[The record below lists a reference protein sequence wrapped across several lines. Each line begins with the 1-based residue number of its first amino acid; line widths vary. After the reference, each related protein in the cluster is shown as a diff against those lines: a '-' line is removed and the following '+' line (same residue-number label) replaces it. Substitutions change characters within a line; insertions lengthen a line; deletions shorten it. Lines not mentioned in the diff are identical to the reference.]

1 MSVDRLAWALLS
13 RAASGPCGP
22 LVSLIEQIGPSRAAL
37 MLQSGDLPVDQQILD
52 RGAGGLHTAAR
63 DLDIMERLGSRLVT
77 PEDPEWPLM
86 LGCLP
91 SCSDNVGDVLPVA
104 LWVRGHRSLREVT
117 DRTIAVIGARAST
130 EYGNH
135 VATQIAGDFAG
146 SGWTVVAGAAF
157 GIDAAGHRAAIAA
170 GGMTVAVMPCGLDR
184 PYPTA
189 HDRLL
194 DSIAD
199 NGLVLTEYPPGTT
212 VRRQS
217 FLDRNRLVAALS
229 RATVAVEAGL
239 RSGTAST
246 LRWAERFGRPVFA
259 VPGPV
264 TSAASAGCHRFIADG
279 DAQLVTCAADVRQ
292 ALLQRPPLGMTAPFA
307 NMPPAPRGGIR

>member
-1 MSVDRLAWALLS
+1 MSVDRLVWALLS

-22 LVSLIEQIGPSRAAL
+22 LVSLIDQIGPSRAAL
-37 MLQSGDLPVDQQILD
+37 MLQSGDLPVDQEVLA
-52 RGAGGLHTAAR
+52 RGAGGLKGAAQ
-63 DLDIMERLGSRLVT
+63 DLHAVERLGGRLVT
-77 PEDPEWPLM
+77 PEDQEWPLM

-91 SCSDNVGDVLPVA
+91 SRSDNVGDVPPVA
-104 LWVRGHRSLREVT
+104 LWVRGNRSLREIT
-117 DRTIAVIGARAST
+117 DRAIAVIGARAST

-135 VATQIAGDFAG
+135 VATQIADGLAG
-146 SGWTVVAGAAF
+146 SGWTVIAGAAF
-157 GIDAAGHRAAIAA
+157 GIDAAAHQAAMAV
-170 GGMTVAVMPCGLDR
+170 GGMTAAVMPCGLDR
-184 PYPTA
+184 AYPTA

-199 NGLVLTEYPPGTT
+199 SGLVITEYPPGET
-212 VRRQS
+212 VRRQT

-246 LRWAERFGRPVFA
+246 LRWAGRFGRPVFA

-264 TSAASAGCHRFIADG
+264 TSAASAGCHRFIAGG
-279 DAQLVTCAADVRQ
+279 DARLATCAQDILD
-292 ALLQRPPLGMTAPFA
+292 ALVKRPPLGMAATLADT
-307 NMPPAPRGGIR
+307 PPTPQSGLR

>member
-1 MSVDRLAWALLS
+1 MSVDRLAWALLA

-22 LVSLIEQIGPSRAAL
+22 LVSLIDQVGPSRAVL
-37 MLQSGDLPVDQQILD
+37 MLQSGGLAVDQQILD
-52 RGAGGLHTAAR
+52 RGAGGLHVAAR
-63 DLDIMERLGSRLVT
+63 DLDMMERVGGRLVT
-77 PEDPEWPLM
+77 PEDEEWPPL

-91 SCSDNVGDVLPVA
+91 SCSDNAGDVPPVA
-104 LWVRGHRSLREVT
+104 LWVRGNRSLREIT
-117 DRTIAVIGARAST
+117 DRAIAVIGARAST

-135 VATQIAGDFAG
+135 VAAQIAGDLAG

-157 GIDAAGHRAAIAA
+157 GIDAAAHRAAMAV
-170 GGMTVAVMPCGLDR
+170 GGVTVAVMPCGLDR

-189 HDRLL
+189 HGRLL

-199 NGLVLTEYPPGTT
+199 NGLVLTEYPPGAT
-212 VRRQS
+212 VRRES

-229 RATVAVEAGL
+229 QATVAVEAGR

-246 LRWAERFGRPVFA
+246 LRWAGRFGRSVFA

-264 TSAASAGCHRFIADG
+264 TSAASAGCHRFIAEG
-279 DAQLVTCAADVRQ
+279 GAQLVTCAEDIRQ
-292 ALLQRPPLGMTAPFA
+292 ALLERPPLGMAATPV
-307 NMPPAPRGGIR
+307 NTPPASQGGIR